1 MSRKPF
7 KTGARVTPSKG
18 KVSALRWLLREGC
31 VSGAGIK
38 RIRVACNVAPGAA
51 PSAASS
57 AASLLLQRSQFA
69 AHSSPSLLQSCCHC
83 HD

>member
-1 MSRKPF
+1 MFRKPF
-7 KTGARVTPSKG
+7 ETGARVTPSKG

-31 VSGAGIK
+31 ASGAGIK
-38 RIRVACNVAPGAA
+38 HIRVACKVAPGAA
-51 PSAASS
+51 PS

-69 AHSSPSLLQSCCHC
+69 AHPSPSLLQSCCHC

>member
-1 MSRKPF
+1 MFRKPF
-7 KTGARVTPSKG
+7 ETGARVTPSKG

-31 VSGAGIK
+31 ASGAGIK
-38 RIRVACNVAPGAA
+38 HIRVACKVAPGAA
-51 PSAASS
+51 PS

-69 AHSSPSLLQSCCHC
+69 AQSSPSLLQSCCHC

>member
-31 VSGAGIK
+31 ASGAGIK
-38 RIRVACNVAPGAA
+38 RIRVACKVAPGAA
-51 PSAASS
+51 PSAAL
-57 AASLLLQRSQFA
+57 LLLQRSQFA
-69 AHSSPSLLQSCCHC
+69 AHLSPSSLQSCYLC

>member
-7 KTGARVTPSKG
+7 ETGARVTPSKG

-31 VSGAGIK
+31 ASGAGIK
-38 RIRVACNVAPGAA
+38 HIRVACKVAPGAA
-51 PSAASS
+51 PS

-69 AHSSPSLLQSCCHC
+69 AHSSPSLLQSCCLC

>member
-31 VSGAGIK
+31 ASGAGIK
-38 RIRVACNVAPGAA
+38 RIRVACNVASGAA
-51 PSAASS
+51 PS

-69 AHSSPSLLQSCCHC
+69 ALLNPSLLQSCCLC